1 MNFFHAMTIKRKAT
15 LTSVF
20 VFIVMAIATFFVGK
34 ETSLQERHLSHV
46 RQTADAV
53 SRKIVPLSEMIAN
66 IRYDVAQVQQWL
78 TDVSATRGLDGLDDG
93 PAKADEFAK
102 AFTQHAESAHAIAEE
117 LGLPDMVR
125 SIAATRDA
133 FPPFYELGRRMSQT
147 YVEGGPSAG
156 NAMMGQFDAVAESMD
171 KEMERLLSTMEQV
184 REERLG
190 GLDAA
195 VTDIEAAT
203 ATLKT
208 LLIAAAAATL
218 SLIAA
223 SILFLRRGV
232 IGPIDRM
239 RQTMSTMAA
248 GNLQVD
254 VGFAGRGDE
263 IGQMADAV
271 RVFREA
277 GLENERL
284 RAEQERARAA
294 GEEERRKALA
304 TMADTV
310 ERETRS
316 AVEQVARHAGQMA
329 GNAEAMAASAGMV
342 SDNSQ
347 TVAAAASQA
356 LANAQTVAAA
366 ANELSASIQEIGR
379 QVTAS
384 VSVTGQAVKK
394 AGSASAIIGHL
405 STAVERIG
413 AVARLIGDIASQTNL
428 LALNATIEAARAGE
442 AGKGFAVVAQEV
454 KNLASQTARSTE
466 EIATLITDVQ
476 SVTKQAVDR
485 VGEVAASIDQVSDIS
500 SSIAAAVEEQDA
512 ATREIAR
519 TVNETSH
526 AAREVSSRIALVS
539 EEANQTGERAG
550 GMRAVAENVAQSI
563 DDLQSVL
570 VRVVR
575 TATCDVDRRRKP
587 RFRVDLPC
595 TIDGARAVDGKG
607 ARIVNLSVGGAMIVD
622 AHDMTAGASGTLR
635 APGLSHPLPFTVKS
649 CQNGQMHVR
658 FRLSD
663 ADQPALERDLETLT
677 RGMAPDLRAA

>member
-1 MNFFHAMTIKRKAT
+1 
-15 LTSVF
+15 
-20 VFIVMAIATFFVGK
+20 MAIATFLVGT
-34 ETSLQERHLSHV
+34 ETSRQEQHLSHV
-46 RQTADAV
+46 RQTADEV
-53 SRKIVPLSEMIAN
+53 SRKVVPLSELIAN

-102 AFTQHAESAHAIAEE
+102 AFAQHAENAHAVARE
-117 LGLPDMVR
+117 LGLSEMVR
-125 SIAATRDA
+125 SIAATQAA
-133 FPPFYELGRRMSQT
+133 FPPFYELGQRMSRA
-147 YVEGGPSAG
+147 YVDGGPVKG

-171 KEMERLLSTMEQV
+171 KEMERLLSTMEEV
-184 REERLG
+184 RGERLNS
-190 GLDAA
+190 LDAA
-195 VTDIEAAT
+195 VTDIEASA

-208 LLIAAAAATL
+208 LLVTTATVTL
-218 SLIAA
+218 LLIAA
-223 SILFLRRGV
+223 SIVFLRLAV
-232 IGPIDRM
+232 VGPIDRM
-239 RQTMSTMAA
+239 RLTMTRMATGDLRA
-248 GNLQVD
+248 E
-254 VGFAGRGDE
+254 VGFEGRGDE

-284 RAEQERARAA
+284 RAEQERARVA
-294 GEEERRKALA
+294 GEEERRQSLA
-304 TMADTV
+304 AMADTV
-310 ERETRS
+310 ERETRT

-329 GNAEAMAASAGMV
+329 SNAEAMAASAGMV

-347 TVAAAASQA
+347 TVAAAANQA
-356 LANAQTVAAA
+356 LVNAQTVAAA
-366 ANELSASIQEIGR
+366 ANELSASIREIGR

-384 VSVTGQAVKK
+384 VSVTGQAVEK

-405 STAVERIG
+405 SEAVERIG

-454 KNLASQTARSTE
+454 KNLANQTARSTE

-476 SVTKQAVDR
+476 SVTRQAVDR
-485 VGEVAASIDQVSDIS
+485 VGEVAATIDQVSDIS

-526 AAREVSSRIALVS
+526 AAQEVSSRIALVS
-539 EEANQTGERAG
+539 DEANQTGERAD
-550 GMRAVAENVAQSI
+550 GMRAAAGDVAQSI

-575 TATCDVDRRRKP
+575 TATSDVDRRRRA
-587 RFRVDLPC
+587 RFQIDLPC
-595 TIDGARAVDGKG
+595 TIDGAVAGTDCK
-607 ARIVNLSVGGAMIVD
+607 ARIANLSSGGAMIVD
-622 AHDMTAGASGTLR
+622 APMIATGTPGTLR
-635 APGLSHPLPFTVKS
+635 APGLSRPVPFTVKS
-649 CQNGQMHVR
+649 CEPGRLHVK
-658 FRLSD
+658 FRVPE
-663 ADQPALERDLETLT
+663 ADQPALDHDLETLA
-677 RGMAPDLRAA
+677 RGTAPNRSAA

>member
-1 MNFFHAMTIKRKAT
+1 
-15 LTSVF
+15 
-20 VFIVMAIATFFVGK
+20 
-34 ETSLQERHLSHV
+34 
-46 RQTADAV
+46 
-53 SRKIVPLSEMIAN
+53 MIAN

-78 TDVSATRGLDGLDDG
+78 TDISATRGLDGLDDG

-102 AFTQHAESAHAIAEE
+102 AFIQHADDAHAIARD
-117 LGLPDMVR
+117 LGLADMVR
-125 SIAATRDA
+125 SIAATRAA
-133 FPPFYELGRRMSQT
+133 FPPFYELGRRMARA
-147 YVEGGPSAG
+147 YVDGGPSEG
-156 NAMMGQFDAVAESMD
+156 NGMMGQFDAVAESMD
-171 KEMERLLSTMEQV
+171 KEMEQLLATMEQV
-184 REERLG
+184 RGQRLS

-195 VTDIEAAT
+195 VSDIESSA

-208 LLIAAAAATL
+208 LLVAAAAAAL
-218 SLIAA
+218 FLIAA
-223 SILFLRRGV
+223 SILFLRRAV
-232 IGPIDRM
+232 LGPIDRM
-239 RQTMSTMAA
+239 RRTMTGLAA
-248 GNLQVD
+248 GNLGVE
-254 VGFAGRGDE
+254 VGFAGRRDE

-284 RAEQERARAA
+284 RAEQERAREA

-304 TMADTV
+304 AMADTV

-316 AVEQVARHAGQMA
+316 AVERVARHAGQMA
-329 GNAEAMAASAGMV
+329 SNAEAMAASAGMV

-366 ANELSASIQEIGR
+366 ANELSSSIQEIGR

-384 VSVTGQAVKK
+384 VSATGQAVEK

-476 SVTKQAVDR
+476 SVTRQAVDR
-485 VGEVAASIDQVSDIS
+485 VGEVAATIDQVSDIS

-539 EEANQTGERAG
+539 EEANQTGERAD
-550 GMRAVAENVAQSI
+550 GMRAVAGDVAQSI

-570 VRVVR
+570 VHVVR
-575 TATCDVDRRRKP
+575 TATSDVDRRRKA
-587 RFRVDLPC
+587 RIRIDLPC
-595 TIDGARAVDGKG
+595 TLDGAGTSRD
-607 ARIVNLSVGGAMIVD
+607 ARIANLSSGGAMILD
-622 AHDMTAGASGTLR
+622 APVMTVGTHGTLR
-635 APGLSHPLPFTVKS
+635 TRGLSRPVPFTVAS
-649 CQNGQMHVR
+649 CGPGQLHLT
-658 FRLSD
+658 FRVPE
-663 ADQPALERDLETLT
+663 ADQPALDRDLENLA
-677 RGMAPDLRAA
+677 RGAAANRDAA

>member
-1 MNFFHAMTIKRKAT
+1 
-15 LTSVF
+15 
-20 VFIVMAIATFFVGK
+20 MAIATFFVGK

-46 RQTADAV
+46 RQTADEV

-78 TDVSATRGLDGLDDG
+78 TDVSATRGLDGLDGLDDG
-93 PAKADEFAK
+93 PAKAEEFAK
-102 AFTQHAESAHAIAEE
+102 AFAQHAGNAHAIAQE
-117 LGLPDMVR
+117 LDLTDMVR

-171 KEMERLLSTMEQV
+171 KEMEGLLSTMERIRQ
-184 REERLG
+184 ERLG

-203 ATLKT
+203 AMLKT

-232 IGPIDRM
+232 IGPVDRM

-384 VSVTGQAVKK
+384 VSVTGQAVEK

-539 EEANQTGERAG
+539 EEANQTGERAD

-575 TATCDVDRRRKP
+575 TATSDVDRRRMA
-587 RFRVDLPC
+587 RFPVDLPC
-595 TIDGARAVDGKG
+595 TVDGAG
-607 ARIVNLSVGGAMIVD
+607 AGTGQQGRIANLSSGGAMILD
-622 AHDMTAGASGTLR
+622 APQMAVGTPGTLR
-635 APGLSHPLPFTVKS
+635 APGLSRPVPFTVNS
-649 CQNGQMHVR
+649 SEPGQLQVK
-658 FRLSD
+658 FCVPV
-663 ADQPALERDLETLT
+663 ADQPALDRDLENLA
-677 RGMAPDLRAA
+677 RGKAPNRSAA

>member
-1 MNFFHAMTIKRKAT
+1 
-15 LTSVF
+15 
-20 VFIVMAIATFFVGK
+20 
-34 ETSLQERHLSHV
+34 
-46 RQTADAV
+46 
-53 SRKIVPLSEMIAN
+53 MIAN

-93 PAKADEFAK
+93 PAKAEEYAK
-102 AFTQHAESAHAIAEE
+102 AFGRHADDAVAIARE
-117 LGLPDMVR
+117 LGLADMVQ
-125 SIAATRDA
+125 SITATRAA
-133 FPPFYELGRRMSQT
+133 FPPFYELGQRMSRA
-147 YVEGGPSAG
+147 YVEGGPSEG

-171 KEMERLLSTMEQV
+171 QEMERLLSTMEQV
-184 REERLG
+184 RGERLN
-190 GLDAA
+190 GLGAA
-195 VTDIEAAT
+195 VTDIEFSAAM
-203 ATLKT
+203 LET
-208 LLIAAAAATL
+208 LLIAVAVTVL

-223 SILFLRRGV
+223 SIVFLRWAIV
-232 IGPIDRM
+232 GPIDRL
-239 RQTMSTMAA
+239 RLTMSSMAA
-248 GNLQVD
+248 GNLRAE
-254 VGFAGRGDE
+254 VGFTGRGDE

-284 RAEQERARAA
+284 RAEQERTRTA
-294 GEEERRKALA
+294 GEEERRRSLA
-304 TMADTV
+304 AMADTV

-329 GNAEAMAASAGMV
+329 SNAEAMAASAGMV

-356 LANAQTVAAA
+356 LSNAQTVAAA

-379 QVTAS
+379 QVAAS
-384 VSVTGQAVKK
+384 VSVTGQAVEK

-405 STAVERIG
+405 SEAVDRIG

-428 LALNATIEAARAGE
+428 LALNATIEAARAGD

-485 VGEVAASIDQVSDIS
+485 VGEVAATIDQVSDIS

-526 AAREVSSRIALVS
+526 AAQEVSSRIALVS
-539 EEANQTGERAG
+539 EEANQTGERAD
-550 GMRAVAENVAQSI
+550 GMRAVAGDVAQSI

-575 TATCDVDRRRKP
+575 TATSDVDRRRKA
-587 RFRVDLPC
+587 RFQVDLPC
-595 TIDGARAVDGKG
+595 TIDGAGAGTGSK
-607 ARIVNLSVGGAMIVD
+607 ARIANLSSGGAMIMD
-622 AHDMTAGASGTLR
+622 APMMAVGTPGTLR
-635 APGLSHPLPFTVKS
+635 APELSRPVPFTVKL
-649 CQNGQMHVR
+649 CEPGQLHVK
-658 FRLSD
+658 FSVPE
-663 ADQPALERDLETLT
+663 ADQPALDRDLEALE
-677 RGMAPDLRAA
+677 RRMVPNRNAA

>member
-1 MNFFHAMTIKRKAT
+1 
-15 LTSVF
+15 
-20 VFIVMAIATFFVGK
+20 
-34 ETSLQERHLSHV
+34 
-46 RQTADAV
+46 
-53 SRKIVPLSEMIAN
+53 MIAN

-93 PAKADEFAK
+93 PAKADEHARAFAR
-102 AFTQHAESAHAIAEE
+102 HAESAHAIARE
-117 LGLPDMVR
+117 LGLTEMVR
-125 SIAATRDA
+125 SIAATQAA
-133 FPPFYELGRRMSQT
+133 FPPFYELGQRMSRA
-147 YVEGGPSAG
+147 YVDGGPAAG

-171 KEMERLLSTMEQV
+171 KEMERLLSTMEEV
-184 REERLG
+184 RGERLN

-195 VTDIEAAT
+195 VTDIEASA

-208 LLIAAAAATL
+208 LLVTTAMITL
-218 SLIAA
+218 LLIAA
-223 SILFLRRGV
+223 SIVFLRRAV
-232 IGPIDRM
+232 VGPIDRM
-239 RQTMSTMAA
+239 RLTMTGMAA
-248 GNLQVD
+248 GNLRAE
-254 VGFAGRGDE
+254 VGFEGRGDE

-277 GLENERL
+277 GLDNERL

-294 GEEERRKALA
+294 GEEERRQALA
-304 TMADTV
+304 AMADTV
-310 ERETRS
+310 ERETRT
-316 AVEQVARHAGQMA
+316 AVEQVARHAEQMA
-329 GNAEAMAASAGMV
+329 SNAEAMAASAGMV

-347 TVAAAASQA
+347 TVAAAANQA

-384 VSVTGQAVKK
+384 VSVTGQAVEK

-405 STAVERIG
+405 SEAVERIG

-442 AGKGFAVVAQEV
+442 AGRGFAVVAQEV
-454 KNLASQTARSTE
+454 KNLANQTARSTE

-485 VGEVAASIDQVSDIS
+485 VGEVAATIDQVSDIS

-526 AAREVSSRIALVS
+526 AAQEVSSRIALVS
-539 EEANQTGERAG
+539 EEANQTGERAD
-550 GMRAVAENVAQSI
+550 GMRAGAGGVARSI

-575 TATCDVDRRRKP
+575 TATSDVDRRRKA
-587 RFRVDLPC
+587 RFPIDLPC
-595 TIDGARAVDGKG
+595 TIDGVGAGTGSK
-607 ARIVNLSVGGAMIVD
+607 ARIANLSSGGAMIVD
-622 AHDMTAGASGTLR
+622 APMMTAGIPGTLR
-635 APGLSHPLPFTVKS
+635 APGLSRPVPFTVRS
-649 CQNGQMHVR
+649 CEPGQLHVK
-658 FRLSD
+658 FNLPD
-663 ADQPALERDLETLT
+663 ADQQALDRDLATLT
-677 RGMAPDLRAA
+677 RGMAPDDRSAA